1 MVREILMPEL
11 GSDMTEAD
19 LVQWLVAVG
28 DPVEMG
34 DLIAEFE
41 TDKSTVEY
49 EAPLSGVVVEL
60 CVPAPTSGVKVGDLI
75 ARFEETESEAPEA
88 APPAPAATPEA
99 ETPSRDEIVAEP
111 VDEPVDEADVA
122 TEATESV
129 GDDAPP
135 HDEVAATA
143 LARRIAVRDGIDLH
157 TVEPSGAGGR
167 VTKADVE
174 AATRTSSD
182 EGLSEPTL
190 VPLSRMRRTI
200 AKRMS
205 TAKRE
210 MPHFY
215 LEADCNAGALLE
227 TRKMLNEGLTDV
239 SISLNDLCVAAAA
252 RSLRDVPEANVAFRG
267 DTIEQF
273 STCDIAVAV
282 ATDAGLITPV
292 LRDAADLGLLDIATR
307 LHDLVTR
314 ARSGKLAPAEYQGG
328 FTLSNL
334 GMFGITAVWPI
345 LNPPHA
351 CILGIGAVE
360 RVPVVD
366 GDSVVPGAVMRCSLS
381 ADHRAVDGAVG
392 AQWLAR
398 FRRYVEDPREMIL

>member
-1 MVREILMPEL
+1 MLREILMPEL
-11 GSDMTEAD
+11 GSDITEAD

-28 DPVEMG
+28 DRVEMG

-60 CVPAPTSGVKVGDLI
+60 CVAAPTTGVNVGDLI
-75 ARFEETESEAPEA
+75 ARFEETESETPEA
-88 APPAPAATPEA
+88 DPPAPATPLEA
-99 ETPSRDEIVAEP
+99 ETSSPEEIAAAPAADAESAPSD
-111 VDEPVDEADVA
+111 
-122 TEATESV
+122 ESV
-129 GDDAPP
+129 ASEPLLDD
-135 HDEVAATA
+135 DVAATA
-143 LARRIAVRDGIDLH
+143 LARRVAQRDGVDLH
-157 TVEPSGAGGR
+157 DVEPTGAGGR

-174 AATRTSSD
+174 AA
-182 EGLSEPTL
+182 SEDGKLADPTL

-200 AKRMS
+200 ANRMS

-227 TRKMLNEGLTDV
+227 IRKTLNAGLTDT

-252 RSLRDVPEANVAFRG
+252 RALRDVPAANVAFRG
-267 DTIEQF
+267 DTIEHF
-273 STCDIAVAV
+273 SSCDIAVAV

-292 LRDAADLGLLDIATR
+292 LRDAADLGLLDISTR
-307 LHDLVTR
+307 LHDLVAR
-314 ARSGKLAPAEYQGG
+314 ARSGQLAPAEYQGG

-360 RVPVVD
+360 RVPVVE
-366 GDSVVPGAVMRCSLS
+366 GDAVVPGAVMRCALS

-392 AQWLAR
+392 AQWLSR
-398 FRRYVEDPREMIL
+398 FRRYVEDPPEMIL